1 MEQLLA
7 RFASLDADPKSDPTA
22 LLAELVDEIRPR
34 RADDFESARRTLQAL
49 CYILNT
55 HPELCAG
62 LRQTLSTLNQTYRHS
77 ELYTSTGILP
87 NTGFVAETFRRIGH
101 TFLPEVLDPD
111 LLRTVLRK
119 VFHKPSDRHWVI
131 GVGEDAW
138 QQLLEALRFDETPT
152 DPALP
157 RAISEIL
164 RSLRV
169 ISYWIAAFGME
180 PELLRLEPA
189 LEAYES
195 PFVTQN
201 NELIAYIDAYP
212 DAWRKP
218 EAQVIDEKHLRVLH
232 DQCREVIER
241 VRKRAARDGTSI
253 RLTYHLQR
261 LQQLIRR
268 SEQLLDI
275 LADLQDDPDG
285 AAAYPAI
292 VRLFSHLVRD
302 ECQRNNLQKHWRQ
315 NVELIALRVTD
326 NASQHGEHYITE
338 TRREYWSMARSAMIG
353 GVIIACMACFKILL
367 GKADMPPLTGAITF
381 CLNYGL
387 GFCLIHIL
395 HGTVATKQPAMT
407 ANAIAASVG
416 EAGGKLRNIDNL
428 THLIARTVRSQII
441 AILGNIGIAIPLA
454 GLIAF
459 SIFSIGGEHFV
470 SAEKA
475 VHLVEEQSLIHSGA
489 VFYAAIAGVCLFL
502 AGLISGY
509 YDNYAAYNRVPERIL
524 QLAWPKR
531 LFGERRM
538 RRVSTYIGNNL
549 GSLAG
554 NLFFG
559 FLLGGT
565 TIFGVLF
572 GLPIDIRH
580 VAFSSAFLGIAFV
593 GLDFAPD
600 LWLFVWAAL
609 GVAAIGFVN
618 LTVSFALALNV
629 ALRARQISEA
639 QWRLIAGSIL
649 RHLLHHPRD
658 FFLPPRKTKAAPI
671 ASTNDQT

>member
-1 MEQLLA
+1 MEQLLT
-7 RFASLDADPKSDPTA
+7 RFAALAADPKDDPAA
-22 LLAELVDEIRPR
+22 LLTRLIDEIRPHQ
-34 RADDFESARRTLQAL
+34 ADDLTSARRALQAL
-49 CYILNT
+49 CHVLNT
-55 HPELCAG
+55 RADLRAG
-62 LRQTLSTLNQTYRHS
+62 LRRALLTLSQNCRHS

-87 NTGFVAETFRRIGH
+87 NTSFFSEALRRIGH
-101 TFLPEVLDPD
+101 TFLPEVLEAD
-111 LLRTVLRK
+111 LLRSILRRA
-119 VFHKPSDRHWVI
+119 FHQPSDRHWVI
-131 GVGEDAW
+131 GVGEEAW
-138 QQLLEALRFDETPT
+138 LELVEALRFDEVPVH
-152 DPALP
+152 PALP
-157 RAISEIL
+157 RPIAEIL

-180 PELLRLEPA
+180 PELLRLEPS
-189 LEAYES
+189 LETYES

-212 DAWRKP
+212 ETWRKP
-218 EAQVIDEKHLRVLH
+218 EAQNIDEKHLRVLH

-268 SEQLLDI
+268 SEQLLDL

-285 AAAYPAI
+285 RMAYPAI
-292 VRLFSHLVRD
+292 VRLFSQLVRD
-302 ECQRNNLQKHWRQ
+302 ECQRNNLRQHWRQ

-326 NASQHGEHYITE
+326 NASAHGEHYITE
-338 TRREYWSMARSAMIG
+338 TRAEYAAMARSAMIG
-353 GVIIACMACFKILL
+353 GVIIALMACFKLLL
-367 GKADMPPLTGAITF
+367 GKAEMAPLTGAIAF

-407 ANAIAASVG
+407 ANAIAASIG

-428 THLIARTVRSQII
+428 TQLIARTVRSQLI
-441 AILGNIGIAIPLA
+441 AIFGNICIAIPLA

-459 SIFSIGGEHFV
+459 SILQISGEPFV
-470 SAEKA
+470 SPEKA
-475 VHLVEEQSLIHSGA
+475 AHLVGDQSLIYSGA
-489 VFYAAIAGVCLFL
+489 IFYAAIAGVCLFL

-538 RRVSTYIGNNL
+538 RRVSAYIGDNL

-559 FLLGGT
+559 FLLGGV

-580 VAFSSAFLGIAFV
+580 VAFASAFLGIAFV

-600 LWLFVWAAL
+600 HWHFLWAVL
-609 GVAAIGFVN
+609 GVAAIGLVN

-629 ALRARQISEA
+629 ALRARQITEA
-639 QWRLIAGSIL
+639 QWRLIANSL
-649 RHLLHHPRD
+649 LQHLLHHPRD
-658 FFLPPRKTKAAPI
+658 FFLPPKKTA
-671 ASTNDQT
+671 

>member
-7 RFASLDADPKSDPTA
+7 RFATLGNNTKEDPAA
-22 LLAELVDEIRPR
+22 LLTQLIDEIRP
-34 RADDFESARRTLQAL
+34 ANANDFESARRTLQAL

-55 HPELCAG
+55 NPDLRAG
-62 LRQTLSTLNQTYRHS
+62 LRHALSLINQNYRHS
-77 ELYTSTGILP
+77 ELYTATGILP
-87 NTGFVAETFRRIGH
+87 NTGFFAEILRRIGH
-101 TFLPEVLDPD
+101 TLLPDVLDPD

-119 VFHKPSDRHWVI
+119 VFHKPSDKRWVM

-138 QQLLEALRFDETPT
+138 QQTIEALRFDEEPNA
-152 DPALP
+152 PALP
-157 RAISEIL
+157 RSISEIL

-189 LEAYES
+189 LETYES

-212 DAWRKP
+212 ESWRNP
-218 EAQVIDEKHLRVLH
+218 AAQNIDEKHLRVLH

-241 VRKRAARDGTSI
+241 VRKHAARDGTSI
-253 RLTYHLQR
+253 RLTFHLQR

-285 AAAYPAI
+285 TTAYPAI
-292 VRLFSHLVRD
+292 VRLFTRLVRD
-302 ECQRNNLQKHWRQ
+302 ECQRNNLQQHWRQ
-315 NVELIALRVTD
+315 NVELLALRVTD

-338 TRREYWSMARSAMIG
+338 TRREYWQMGRSAMIG
-353 GVIIACMACFKILL
+353 GVIIAFMASFKILL
-367 GKADMPPLTGAITF
+367 AKADMPPLTGAIAF

-407 ANAIAASVG
+407 ANAIAASIS
-416 EAGGKLRNIDNL
+416 EAGGKLRNMENL
-428 THLIARTVRSQII
+428 THLIARTVRSQMI

-454 GLIAF
+454 ALLSWLVFAI
-459 SIFSIGGEHFV
+459 SGEHFV
-470 SAEKA
+470 SPEKA
-475 VHLVEEQSLIHSGA
+475 THLLEEQSLIHSGA
-489 VFYAAIAGVCLFL
+489 VFYAGIAGIGLFL
-502 AGLISGY
+502 AGLINGY

-524 QLAWPKR
+524 QLGWPRR
-531 LFGERRM
+531 LFGEARM
-538 RRVSTYIGNNL
+538 RRVSAYIGDNL
-549 GSLAG
+549 GALTG
-554 NLFFG
+554 NFFFG

-580 VAFSSAFLGIAFV
+580 VAFSSAFIGIATV
-593 GLDFAPD
+593 GLDFIPD
-600 LWLFVWAAL
+600 LRLLLWAAL
-609 GVAAIGFVN
+609 GVATIGVMN

-629 ALRARQISEA
+629 ALRARQVEQA
-639 QWRLIAGSIL
+639 QWRLLARSVL
-649 RHLLHHPRD
+649 NHLIRHPRD
-658 FFLPPRKTKAAPI
+658 FFLPPKVKAHESDSA
-671 ASTNDQT
+671 AR

>member
-7 RFASLDADPKSDPTA
+7 RFAALESTPKADPVE
-22 LLAELVDEIRPR
+22 LLIQLIDEIRPP
-34 RADDFESARRTLQAL
+34 RADDFDTARRTLQAL
-49 CYILNT
+49 CYILHT
-55 HPELCAG
+55 QPELRAG
-62 LRQTLSTLNQTYRHS
+62 LRATLALLNQTYRHS

-87 NTGFVAETFRRIGH
+87 NTGFAAETLRRIGH
-101 TFLPEVLDPD
+101 TFLPDVLDPD
-111 LLRTVLRK
+111 LLRTVLRR

-138 QQLLEALRFDETPT
+138 LQLIEALRFDELPA
-152 DPALP
+152 DPVLP
-157 RAISEIL
+157 HAIAEIL

-180 PELLRLEPA
+180 PELLRLEPS
-189 LEAYES
+189 LETYES

-212 DAWRKP
+212 ESWRKP
-218 EAQVIDEKHLRVLH
+218 EAQNIDEKHLRVLH

-241 VRKRAARDGTSI
+241 VRKRAARDGTSV

-268 SEQLLDI
+268 SEALLDL

-285 AAAYPAI
+285 PIAYPAI
-292 VRLFSHLVRD
+292 VRLFSRLVHD
-302 ECQRNNLQKHWRQ
+302 ECQRNNLRQHWRQ

-338 TRREYWSMARSAMIG
+338 SREEYWALARSAMIG
-353 GVIIACMACFKILL
+353 GLIIACMACFKLLL
-367 GKADMPPLTGAITF
+367 GKADMPPLTGALAF

-407 ANAIAASVG
+407 ANAIAASIG

-441 AILGNIGIAIPLA
+441 AILGNILISTPLA

-459 SIFSIGGEHFV
+459 TLFFISGEHFV
-470 SAEKA
+470 SPEKA
-475 VHLVEEQSLIHSGA
+475 AHLIEEQSLIHSGA
-489 VFYAAIAGVCLFL
+489 AFYAAIAGVCLFL

-524 QLAWPKR
+524 QLDWPKR

-538 RRVSTYIGNNL
+538 RRVSAYIGDNL

-580 VAFSSAFLGIAFV
+580 VTFASAFLGISLV

-600 LWLFVWAAL
+600 LGLFLWAAL
-609 GVAAIGFVN
+609 GVATIGLVN

-629 ALRARQISEA
+629 ALRARQISGA
-639 QWRLIAGSIL
+639 QWRLIGGSVL
-649 RHLLHHPRD
+649 RHLVQHPRD
-658 FFLPPRKTKAAPI
+658 FFLPPKKAA
-671 ASTNDQT
+671 ASPAPE